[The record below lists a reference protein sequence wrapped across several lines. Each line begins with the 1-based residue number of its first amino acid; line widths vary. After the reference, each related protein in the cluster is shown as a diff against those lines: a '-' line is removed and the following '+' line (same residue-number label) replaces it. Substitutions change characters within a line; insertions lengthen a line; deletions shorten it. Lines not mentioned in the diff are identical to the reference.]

1 MAGRPA
7 AHVARG
13 FGSLR
18 VSARDTG
25 SRTVVEQTLK
35 GQQSQESTDG
45 RPHPG
50 QGHEVVAERTPG
62 GSKASKRACR
72 PLTGE
77 PSVGGKG
84 TERAVHSHECAEATG
99 LAIEGIRRPGSCVHG
114 GFTSGWA
121 SPGKGSSR
129 TEKSIVKLL
138 QALRRRQSNA
148 NPQGSTRPAR
158 AGTAPRE
165 GKAL

>member
-1 MAGRPA
+1 
-7 AHVARG
+7 
-13 FGSLR
+13 
-18 VSARDTG
+18 
-25 SRTVVEQTLK
+25 VVEQTLK

-114 GFTSGWA
+114 GFTFLVGFTGQRVVA
-121 SPGKGSSR
+121 TGEIDREAP
-129 TEKSIVKLL
+129 
-138 QALRRRQSNA
+138 
-148 NPQGSTRPAR
+148 
-158 AGTAPRE
+158 AGTAPAAVERE
-165 GKAL
+165 PARKNEARESGYGSSGRESSVGKLQ